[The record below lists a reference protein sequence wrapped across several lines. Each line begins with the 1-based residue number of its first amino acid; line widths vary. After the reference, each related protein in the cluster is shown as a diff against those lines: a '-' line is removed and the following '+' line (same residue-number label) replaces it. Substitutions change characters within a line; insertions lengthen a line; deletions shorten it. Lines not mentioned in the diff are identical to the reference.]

1 MKQFY
6 LICMLLLVSLAT
18 FGRDVTVHVT
28 DQRGAA
34 VSGLPVQFDNENF
47 DTDVNGDFV
56 IKGLG
61 SSGTYSFRY
70 YKDYNYESVRFSWD
84 GISSAVNVSLDGYYV
99 TFQLVGLS
107 DEEVAQ
113 VKGSDLKVSTK
124 GSSGATYKT
133 MGDDGIL
140 SFWWDAPAISW
151 EFNTK
156 VFGDCSGEVNLEE
169 EKGIV
174 PIAPKN
180 GKYKVSL
187 GNIKGHSG
195 AAVEHATIDGIAAE
209 KFIAVYRTP
218 GYYTMEFMAPGYFPY
233 SVAYQV
239 VNKDVTVDID
249 LSQSRALRF
258 LFTDRDGSA
267 MENLS
272 VNLRSADN
280 PRLDVDLAT
289 DASGFCEIYTT
300 MAGDGMHF
308 QEVAQKMAMILYMAF
323 L

>member
-34 VSGLPVQFDNENF
+34 VSGLPVQFDNESF
-47 DTDVNGDFV
+47 DTDANGDFV

-70 YKDYNYESVRFSWD
+70 FKDYNYESVRFSWD
-84 GISSAVNVSLDGYYV
+84 GTSSAVNVSLDGYYV

-151 EFNTK
+151 EFNTT
-156 VFGDCSGEVNLEE
+156 VFGDCRRN
-169 EKGIV
+169 
-174 PIAPKN
+174 
-180 GKYKVSL
+180 SL
-187 GNIKGHSG
+187 P
-195 AAVEHATIDGIAAE
+195 V
-209 KFIAVYRTP
+209 
-218 GYYTMEFMAPGYFPY
+218 
-233 SVAYQV
+233 
-239 VNKDVTVDID
+239 
-249 LSQSRALRF
+249 
-258 LFTDRDGSA
+258 
-267 MENLS
+267 
-272 VNLRSADN
+272 
-280 PRLDVDLAT
+280 
-289 DASGFCEIYTT
+289 
-300 MAGDGMHF
+300 
-308 QEVAQKMAMILYMAF
+308 
-323 L
+323 